1 MITIDLVSAIPLT
14 TQIEHALRRAIATG
28 EIYPEQ
34 ELPAVRQLAG
44 DLDVNFNTVA
54 RAYRALEARGLVQT
68 SRGRGTFVKA
78 NAEMDE
84 PRALKRA
91 LASIRRA
98 LADARLAG
106 LDQSEIK
113 AILKQESAVLWH
125 GR

>member
-1 MITIDLVSAIPLT
+1 MITIDLASAIPLT
-14 TQIEHALRRAIATG
+14 TQIEHALRRAIAIG
-28 EIYPEQ
+28 EICPGQ

-78 NAEMDE
+78 NAEIDE

-91 LASIRRA
+91 VASIRRA

-106 LDQSEIK
+106 LDQREIK
-113 AILKQESAVLWH
+113 AILRQESAALWP

>member
-1 MITIDLVSAIPLT
+1 MITIDLASAIPLT

-28 EIYPEQ
+28 EISPGQ

-68 SRGRGTFVKA
+68 SRGRGTFVRA
-78 NAEMDE
+78 NSEMDE
-84 PRALKRA
+84 PGALKRA
-91 LASIRRA
+91 VASIRRA

-106 LDQSEIK
+106 LDQREIE
-113 AILKQESAVLWH
+113 AILRQESAAIWH

>member
-1 MITIDLVSAIPLT
+1 MITIDLASAIPLT
-14 TQIEHALRRAIATG
+14 TQIEQALRRAIATG
-28 EIYPEQ
+28 EICPGQ

-54 RAYRALEARGLVQT
+54 RAYRALEACGLVQT
-68 SRGRGTFVKA
+68 SRGRGTFVRA

-84 PRALKRA
+84 PGALKRA
-91 LASIRRA
+91 VESIRRA

-106 LDQSEIK
+106 LDQREIK
-113 AILKQESAVLWH
+113 AILRQESAALWP

>member
-1 MITIDLVSAIPLT
+1 MITIDLASTIPLT
-14 TQIEHALRRAIATG
+14 TQIEHALRRAIATS
-28 EIYPEQ
+28 EICPGQ

-54 RAYRALEARGLVQT
+54 RAYRALEACGLVQT

-78 NAEMDE
+78 NAEIDE

>member
-1 MITIDLVSAIPLT
+1 MITIDLASAIPLT

-28 EIYPEQ
+28 EICPGQ

-54 RAYRALEARGLVQT
+54 RAYRALEVRGLVQT

-91 LASIRRA
+91 VASIRRA

-106 LDQSEIK
+106 LDQREIK
-113 AILKQESAVLWH
+113 AILRQESAALWP